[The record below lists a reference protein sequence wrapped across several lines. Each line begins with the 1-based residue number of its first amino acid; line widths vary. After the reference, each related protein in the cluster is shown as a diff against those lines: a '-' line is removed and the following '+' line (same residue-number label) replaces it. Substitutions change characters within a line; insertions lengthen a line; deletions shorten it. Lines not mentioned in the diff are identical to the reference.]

1 MLTIE
6 VLIEYPDPMDNCLP
20 PQIYIREWREVE
32 MSFIDSI
39 APYSATS
46 LYAHR
51 YDAVIGDDYF
61 VFFLDNK
68 LDCKYHSV
76 RIIKFT
82 KGGYC
87 AYDPTIDIEKL
98 EYCIN
103 LLRLHED

>member
-1 MLTIE
+1 MF
-6 VLIEYPDPMDNCLP
+6 D
-20 PQIYIREWREVE
+20 
-32 MSFIDSI
+32 
-39 APYSATS
+39 
-46 LYAHR
+46 R

-103 LLRLHED
+103 LLRLHEDLGHCEQCGDWITSYTLEI